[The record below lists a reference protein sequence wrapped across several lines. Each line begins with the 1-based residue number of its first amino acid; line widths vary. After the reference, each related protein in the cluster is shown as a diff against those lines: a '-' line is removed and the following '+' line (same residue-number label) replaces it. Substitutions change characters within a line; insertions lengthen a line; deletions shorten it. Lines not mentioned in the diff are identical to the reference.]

1 MHSKDK
7 HLSVRMILVT
17 ITLLVLSSCGISK
30 RNFEI
35 SSSSLKN
42 LQEDYLTKT
51 DTIQHFE
58 ASEPIAKWWKG
69 FNDTTLDSLINDAR
83 EENFDINTA
92 IANFQASRAR
102 LKSTKLDRF
111 PTVDANGGFTRQR
124 LGQNIFATGV
134 NPIFSQ
140 YDGSFDAF
148 WEIDLFGR
156 VKNRIKGAKGAEQAS
171 LAEMQNIYISVFAEV
186 ARNYMELRGIQNQ
199 LTIAKENLYSQ
210 QETFELTNRLAN
222 AGTSNSLD
230 VSRAK
235 AQLETTRASIP
246 PLHAT
251 ITAIINRL
259 SVLTGKIPGDLE
271 ERLIKAQPLP
281 SLPEAI
287 FVSNGRELLKRRPD
301 IFRVESELVQ
311 QIARYNISVAELY
324 PKITFGGTIGF
335 SAIDF
340 NSFGKNK
347 SFTWGF
353 APSINWA
360 AFNLGRVKKN
370 IDQQDALTIAL
381 INQYEKT
388 VLLALEEIK
397 TAMSNYTY
405 ELERQNMLKDA
416 AEASKQAAKFARQ
429 RYEAGLDDFLDYL
442 NAEQTLL
449 TAQNQLA
456 ISETLSATNLIAIYK
471 ALGGGWEVVSAE
483 EVEARY
489 SNLKEVD
496 ANVLKKKE

>member
-1 MHSKDK
+1 MHSIKIHVIK
-7 HLSVRMILVT
+7 KLILIS
-17 ITLLVLSSCGISK
+17 ITGLVIYSCGITKRSFEVSSK
-30 RNFEI
+30 
-35 SSSSLKN
+35 SLDN
-42 LQEDYLTKT
+42 LPEDYLVKN
-51 DTIQHFE
+51 DTAQHF
-58 ASEPIAKWWKG
+58 AVTEPIAQWWEG
-69 FNDTTLDSLINDAR
+69 FNDATLDTLIKDAR
-83 EENFDINTA
+83 KENFDINAA
-92 IANFQASRAR
+92 IANFQASRAG
-102 LKSTKLDRF
+102 LKSTKFDRF
-111 PTVDANGGFTRQR
+111 PTVDANGSFTRQR
-124 LGQNIFATGV
+124 LGQNIFASGI
-134 NPIFSQ
+134 NPTFSQ
-140 YDGSFDAF
+140 YNSSFDAF

-171 LAEMQNIYISVFAEV
+171 LAEMQNIYLSVFAEV

-199 LTIAKENLYSQ
+199 LTIAKENLSSQ
-210 QETFELTNRLAN
+210 QETFELTNRLAK

-235 AQLETTRASIP
+235 AQLETTRATIP
-246 PLHAT
+246 PLRAA
-251 ITAIINRL
+251 INAIINRL
-259 SVLTGKIPGDLE
+259 SVLTGKLPGVLE
-271 ERLIKAQPLP
+271 ENLMKEQSLP
-281 SLPEAI
+281 SLPESI
-287 FVSNGRELLKRRPD
+287 LVGDGIELIKRRPD
-301 IFRVESELVQ
+301 IFKVESELVQ

-340 NSFGKNK
+340 NSFGKNE
-347 SFTWGF
+347 SFTWGI

-370 IDQQDALTIAL
+370 IDQQDAFTIAL

-397 TAMSNYTY
+397 TAMGNYTH
-405 ELERQNMLKDA
+405 ELERQQMLIDA

-489 SNLKEVD
+489 SNLKESD
-496 ANVLKKKE
+496 ANVSKKKE

>member
-1 MHSKDK
+1 MHSIKIHFIK
-7 HLSVRMILVT
+7 KLILIS
-17 ITLLVLSSCGISK
+17 ITGLVIYSCGITKRSFEVSSK
-30 RNFEI
+30 
-35 SSSSLKN
+35 SLDN
-42 LQEDYLTKT
+42 LPEDYLVKN
-51 DTIQHFE
+51 DTAQHF
-58 ASEPIAKWWKG
+58 AVTEPIAQWWEG
-69 FNDTTLDSLINDAR
+69 FNDATLDTLINDAR
-83 EENFDINTA
+83 KENFDINAA
-92 IANFQASRAR
+92 IANFQASRAG
-102 LKSTKLDRF
+102 LKSTKFDRF
-111 PTVDANGGFTRQR
+111 PTVDANGAFTRQR
-124 LGQNIFATGV
+124 LGQNIFASGI

-140 YDGSFDAF
+140 YNSSFDAF

-171 LAEMQNIYISVFAEV
+171 LAEMQNIYLSIFAEV

-199 LTIAKENLYSQ
+199 LAIAKENLSSQ
-210 QETFELTNRLAN
+210 QETYELTERLAT

-235 AQLETTRASIP
+235 AQLETTRATIP
-246 PLHAT
+246 PLRAA

-259 SVLTGKIPGDLE
+259 SVLTGKIPGELDKSLMKE
-271 ERLIKAQPLP
+271 QPLP
-281 SLPEAI
+281 TLPESI
-287 FVSNGRELLKRRPD
+287 LVGNGVDLIKRRPD
-301 IFRVESELVQ
+301 IFRVESQLAQ

-340 NSFGKNK
+340 SSFGKNE
-347 SFTWGF
+347 SFTWGI

-370 IDQQDALTIAL
+370 IDQQDGLTLAL

-397 TAMSNYTY
+397 TVMSNYTH
-405 ELERQNMLKDA
+405 ELERQRMLKDA
-416 AEASKQAAKFARQ
+416 AEASKQAAKFAKQ

-449 TAQNQLA
+449 LAQNQLA
-456 ISETLSATNLIAIYK
+456 ISETLCATNLITIYK
-471 ALGGGWEVVSAE
+471 ALGGGWEVISAE
-483 EVEARY
+483 EIETRY
-489 SNLKEVD
+489 SDMKEKD
-496 ANVLKKKE
+496 VLKKKE